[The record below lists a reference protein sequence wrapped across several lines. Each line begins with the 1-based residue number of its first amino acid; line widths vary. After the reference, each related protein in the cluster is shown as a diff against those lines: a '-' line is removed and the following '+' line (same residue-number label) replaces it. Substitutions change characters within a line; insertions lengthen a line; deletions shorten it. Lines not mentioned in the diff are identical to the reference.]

1 MTKRYD
7 ELIEVTL
14 DPIEEGAPLRFV
26 WRGRRYDVDQ
36 RLSSWR
42 QAGEWWNGAR
52 NRIDR
57 EFFRVLARP
66 SSAEASGEVDS
77 DGFMIRGAGSAG
89 PQNFWSGAVYDL
101 FVDRVR
107 NEWRIARIWD

>member
-7 ELIEVTL
+7 DSIEVTP
-14 DPIEEGAPLRFV
+14 DPIEPRAPLGFV

-42 QAGEWWNGAR
+42 EAGEWWNGAAR
-52 NRIDR
+52 AVDR

-66 SSAEASGEVDS
+66 SGALATGEVDA
-77 DGFMIRGAGSAG
+77 DGFMIG
-89 PQNFWSGAVYDL
+89 PGAVYDIYL
-101 FVDRVR
+101 DRVR
-107 NEWRIARIWD
+107 GCWRLARVWD

>member
-14 DPIEEGAPLRFV
+14 DPIEEGVPLRFV

-36 RLSSWR
+36 RLGSWR
-42 QAGEWWNGAR
+42 QASEWWNGAR

-66 SSAEASGEVDS
+66 SSARASGEVDS
-77 DGFMIRGAGSAG
+77 DGFMSAT
-89 PQNFWSGAVYDL
+89 GAVYDV

-107 NEWRIARIWD
+107 DEWRIARVWD